1 MLQSVLAVVGLT
13 VSPLVIITVA
23 WLIFCARTQHRLPT
37 DDAVKV
43 IEAAG
48 KWFPL
53 RFRPPNA
60 EGPGLVAVED
70 QRRDRAA

>member
-1 MLQSVLAVVGLT
+1 MLQSVLAFVGLT
-13 VSPLVIITVA
+13 VSPLVIITVG
-23 WLIFCARTQHRLPT
+23 WLIFCARTQRRLPT

-53 RFRPPNA
+53 RLRSLETAGRSRGA
-60 EGPGLVAVED
+60 EEE